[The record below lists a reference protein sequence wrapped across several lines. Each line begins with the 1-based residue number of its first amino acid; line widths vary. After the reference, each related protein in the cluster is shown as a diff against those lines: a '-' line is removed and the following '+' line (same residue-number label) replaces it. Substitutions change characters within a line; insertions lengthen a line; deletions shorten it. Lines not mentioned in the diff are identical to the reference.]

1 MYQHSI
7 SRVKSKHTLTEP
19 ISIHQGVHQG
29 NVLSP
34 LLFIIF
40 INDICSEIL
49 SDSSPILHDR
59 RVSHLLYADDLV
71 LLSLTEEGLQ
81 RNINKV
87 KDFCNK
93 WGLVINTDKSKIMT
107 FSKTGRLANNKFKFN
122 IDNDELE
129 YVKQYKYLG
138 VIFSSNGKF
147 SAAEKTLSMKA
158 NRALFSIKQGIFDK
172 SIKPSS
178 VLHIFDALVKPIAL
192 YNAEI
197 WAAYKSCYKSKT
209 LEDMFD
215 ISLKSNCEF
224 DKVNTRFCKYVLGVN
239 SKACNFAVI
248 SELGQ
253 FPMLISILTSC
264 INFWLH
270 TIQSN
275 KDSLVSKA
283 YQEQMNDSGD
293 KCMWLQFVK
302 NILFDLGFS
311 HVWAN
316 QSTFNPSA
324 LLYSIKT
331 KLKERFIS
339 FWKKRLS
346 SDEEMKKLRTYKLI
360 KKNFEIEP
368 YIEILQEKKLRR
380 SLSSFRISTHRL
392 RIERGRYCG
401 ERPEERLCD
410 FCNIIKDEIHFL
422 CGCKRYLELRR
433 KMFDTIKDINLR
445 YPSLEHK
452 FIFTTLMTSNDQIVI
467 KAVAKFIYECE
478 IT

>member
-1 MYQHSI
+1 MIKNEMVKSALPFISITVVKLFTVLLKTGQFPSSWTEGIIVPIHKQGSQGDPNNYRGITLNSCLGKLFCHVLNERITNHLEGRSFIGKEQAGFRKNHRTSDQVFILKTIIDKYIHKSGKENKLYTCFIDLKKAFDTVWHDALLLKLLKSGINDNIYRLIKSMYQHSI
-7 SRVKSKHTLTEP
+7 SRVKSKHTLAEP

-49 SDSSPILHDR
+49 SDSSPILHDT

-81 RNINKV
+81 RNIKKV

-215 ISLKSNCEF
+215 ISLKSTCEF
-224 DKVNTRFCKYVLGVN
+224 DKVNIRFCKYV
-239 SKACNFAVI
+239 SR
-248 SELGQ
+248 
-253 FPMLISILTSC
+253 LI
-264 INFWLH
+264 
-270 TIQSN
+270 
-275 KDSLVSKA
+275 
-283 YQEQMNDSGD
+283 
-293 KCMWLQFVK
+293 
-302 NILFDLGFS
+302 
-311 HVWAN
+311 
-316 QSTFNPSA
+316 
-324 LLYSIKT
+324 T
-331 KLKERFIS
+331 KLVIL
-339 FWKKRLS
+339 LS
-346 SDEEMKKLRTYKLI
+346 
-360 KKNFEIEP
+360 
-368 YIEILQEKKLRR
+368 
-380 SLSSFRISTHRL
+380 
-392 RIERGRYCG
+392 
-401 ERPEERLCD
+401 
-410 FCNIIKDEIHFL
+410 
-422 CGCKRYLELRR
+422 
-433 KMFDTIKDINLR
+433 
-445 YPSLEHK
+445 
-452 FIFTTLMTSNDQIVI
+452 
-467 KAVAKFIYECE
+467 
-478 IT
+478 